1 MLEHRDVVCLV
12 VARCCVRHRYFAGIT
27 SIGEMSFHAGLNAAF
42 AGFDVCAKLF
52 HVSRT
57 CLGVHGLK
65 DDRLAALGQVFDVQ
79 LEAVPD
85 LASARLNACAK
96 RLGIT

>member
-1 MLEHRDVVCLV
+1 M
-12 VARCCVRHRYFAGIT
+12 VRHRYFTGIAN
-27 SIGEMSFHAGLNAAF
+27 IGDVSFYAGLKAAL
-42 AGFDVCAKLF
+42 ARLGVCAKLF